1 MAQQISILL
10 IEDDF
15 VDQVAFTALVQKNN
29 LPYQVQIAGCIAD
42 ARQLLKACVFDLIIT
57 DYQLP
62 DGTSFELIDDL
73 KNKLVIFAT
82 GAGDEETAARAM
94 KIGVRDYVIK
104 DAERNYLKLLPLQ
117 IDSVLRQG
125 RLEQALKDSEQRYR
139 ELFENANDL
148 IQGVATDGTL
158 QFVNRAWREAFGY
171 SEEETKTLNLMDLI
185 HPSSFSHCMEIFHR
199 VIGGTPARNIE
210 AVFVTKDGREIILEG
225 SADCHFVDG
234 KPVTTRAIF
243 RDVTEKKMAEEK
255 LRKANEELTKALA
268 EVKQL
273 EGLLP
278 ICMYCKKIRNDDD
291 TWQEVECYVSQR
303 TEADFSHGICP
314 CCFDEW
320 NASYSAGLKTF
331 GARKL

>member
-1 MAQQISILL
+1 MAKTISILF

-15 VDQVAFTALVQKNN
+15 VDQIAFTALVQNEK
-29 LPYQVQIAGCIAD
+29 LPYQVQIAGSVAE
-42 ARQLLKACVFDLIIT
+42 ARQLLKTCVFDLVIT
-57 DYQLP
+57 DYQLL
-62 DGTSFELIDDL
+62 DGTSFELIADF
-73 KNKLVIFAT
+73 KNNLVIFAT

-94 KIGVRDYVIK
+94 QMGVRDYVIK
-104 DAERNYLKLLPLQ
+104 DPERNYLKLLSLQ
-117 IDSVLRQG
+117 IGSVLRQG
-125 RLEQALKDSEQRYR
+125 RVEQALRDSEQRYR

-148 IQGVATDGTL
+148 IQGVAPDGTV

-171 SEEETKTLNLMDLI
+171 SEEETKVLNLMDLI
-185 HPSSFSHCMEIFHR
+185 HPGSMSHCRGIFHR

-234 KPVTTRAIF
+234 KPTTTRAIF
-243 RDVTEKKMAEEK
+243 RDVTDKKRAEEK
-255 LRKANEELTKALA
+255 LRKANEELIRALA

-278 ICMYCKKIRNDDD
+278 ICMYCKKIRNEDD
-291 TWQEVECYVSQR
+291 TWQEVESYVRQR

-314 CCFDEW
+314 CCFDDW
-320 NASYSAGLKTF
+320 TTSYSAGLKTF